1 MEKIKIN
8 NIKTTMP
15 TPENNQQKIIQ
26 KNSKIP
32 LMNQLYHC
40 RKTTNKKPLKNSR
53 KKIIPDNT
61 LTNYK
66 TTKIKNYDQNR
77 I

>member
-1 MEKIKIN
+1 
-8 NIKTTMP
+8 MP

-40 RKTTNKKPLKNSR
+40 RKTTNKKPLKKQQEKIKKVFQITHKTTNKKLLKNSR
-53 KKIIPDNT
+53 KE
-61 LTNYK
+61 
-66 TTKIKNYDQNR
+66 
-77 I
+77 